1 MPAMLSRFCIA
12 LLLTAALPVG
22 AAVIEE
28 DFATDPL
35 ARGWRV
41 FGDSSLFHW
50 NASNQN
56 LDVTWDSSRTNS
68 FLHLPLWTILG
79 KSDTFSLSFE
89 VRLSDIRL
97 GNTPGKTNEFQI
109 AIGLIHY
116 ASAIRTNHYAGAGV
130 STAYGIRNVV
140 EFDYFPDAGFGETFT
155 SVVVSTNNRI
165 YPVHNFPLKMTT
177 GDTFRITLTYT
188 ATDQTLRT
196 TATRNG
202 APFGPSP
209 GNAFAEL
216 SLTGK
221 SDFRVDSFAITSYSD
236 AIQAGPPQFH
246 GSILAHGTVDN
257 LRLELPPPAVAQY
270 QLTLANSSCQ
280 AEFNTVTNWL
290 YTLER
295 SHSLDQ
301 WIAVSETVT
310 GTGTRLTLLD
320 SQPASDYSFY
330 RVRAERP

>member
-1 MPAMLSRFCIA
+1 MLTRFCIA
-12 LLLTAALPVG
+12 LLLTAALPVR

-28 DFATDPL
+28 DFATNPL

-41 FGDSSLFHW
+41 FGDSSLFQW

-68 FLHLPLWTILG
+68 FFHLPLGTILG
-79 KSDTFSLSFE
+79 KSDNFSVSFE

-97 GNTPGKTNEFQI
+97 GHTPGKTNEFQI

-130 STAYGIRNVV
+130 STDYGIRNVV

-188 ATDQTLRT
+188 ATNQTLRT

-202 APFGPSP
+202 APFGTSP
-209 GNAFAEL
+209 GNTLAEL
-216 SLTGK
+216 SLAGR

-257 LRLELPPPAVAQY
+257 IRLELPPPAVAQY

-280 AEFNTVTNWL
+280 AEFNTVINWL

-295 SHSLDQ
+295 SHSLGQ

-310 GTGTRLTLLD
+310 GTGARLTLLD

>member
-1 MPAMLSRFCIA
+1 MLSRFRLA

-28 DFATDPL
+28 DFDTDPF

-41 FGDSSLFHW
+41 HGDSSLFRW
-50 NASNQN
+50 NAAHQN
-56 LDVTWDSSRTNS
+56 IDATWDSSRTNS
-68 FLHLPLWTILG
+68 FLHLPLGTILG
-79 KSDTFSLSFE
+79 HTDNFSLSFE

-109 AIGLIHY
+109 ALGLIHY

-177 GDTFRITLTYT
+177 GDTFQITLSYT

-196 TATRNG
+196 TATKNG
-202 APFGPSP
+202 APFGPSS

-216 SLTGK
+216 SLVGRN
-221 SDFRVDSFAITSYSD
+221 DFRVDSFAITSYSD
-236 AIQAGPPQFH
+236 AIQAGPPKFH
-246 GSILAHGTVDN
+246 GSILAHGTFDN
-257 LRLELPPPAVAQY
+257 VRLGLPPPAVAQVD
-270 QLTLANSSCQ
+270 LSLANTTWQ
-280 AEFNTVTNWL
+280 ATFNTATHWL

-295 SHSLDQ
+295 SDSLSQ

-310 GTGTRLTLLD
+310 GTGTRLTLVD
-320 SQPASDYSFY
+320 SRPAPDHAFY

>member
-1 MPAMLSRFCIA
+1 MLTRFCIA

-35 ARGWRV
+35 ARGWSV
-41 FGDSSLFHW
+41 FGDSSLFQW
-50 NASNQN
+50 NAANQN

-68 FLHLPLWTILG
+68 FFHLPLGTILG
-79 KSDTFSLSFE
+79 KSDNFSVSFD
-89 VRLSDIRL
+89 VRLRDIRL
-97 GNTPGKTNEFQI
+97 GHTPGKTNEFQI
-109 AIGLIHY
+109 AIGLIHH

-140 EFDYFPDAGFGETFT
+140 EFNYFPDAGFGETFT

-165 YPVHNFPLKMTT
+165 YPVHNFPLKMTA

-188 ATDQTLRT
+188 ATNQTLRT
-196 TATRNG
+196 TATKNG
-202 APFGPSP
+202 APFGTSP
-209 GNAFAEL
+209 GNALAEL
-216 SLTGK
+216 SLAGR

-257 LRLELPPPAVAQY
+257 IRLALPPPAVAQVD
-270 QLTLANSSCQ
+270 LSFANSSCQ
-280 AEFNTVTNWL
+280 AEFNTVINWL

-295 SHSLDQ
+295 SHRLGQ

-310 GTGTRLTLLD
+310 GTGARLTLLD